1 MTSRRKIALL
11 ALVLLAS
18 DAAAKKQRTTK
29 DWAKMSDADWDRIES
44 EWETDEEKA
53 EYEYK
58 PPTQRGIDMSKLSD
72 PKLKKNPKKMQE
84 MIAESQVSSGASMM
98 FATVDYP
105 GCCVKKKTEEIAGR
119 WSSLLASTGQDAKP
133 YVIEDNQILFATQ
146 LGFHA
151 HEIKTFALQQPETV
165 AVEWNQHRT
174 PGPAETPEWKAKNEA
189 AKAASAAAKAQA
201 AEAKKKAEE
210 AEAKRKAKAK
220 AAKRKKKKAAA
231 DGDKV
236 EL

>member
-1 MTSRRKIALL
+1 MRLAVLVFAL
-11 ALVLLAS
+11 AV
-18 DAAAKKQRTTK
+18 AAAKKQRTTK

-58 PPTQRGIDMSKLSD
+58 PPTQRGIDMSKLND
-72 PKLKKNPKKMQE
+72 PKMKKDPKKMQE

-174 PGPAETPEWKAKNEA
+174 PGPAETKEWKAKNEA

-231 DGDKV
+231 DADKV

>member
-1 MTSRRKIALL
+1 MSHQRPEHSQIQHSKYHVYLKDGRRVSVTA
-11 ALVLLAS
+11 
-18 DAAAKKQRTTK
+18 
-29 DWAKMSDADWDRIES
+29 
-44 EWETDEEKA
+44 EEKA

-58 PPTQRGIDMSKLSD
+58 PPTQRGIDMSKLND
-72 PKLKKNPKKMQE
+72 PKIKKDPKKMQE

-174 PGPAETPEWKAKNEA
+174 PGPAETAEWKAKNEA
-189 AKAASAAAKAQA
+189 AKAASESAERDAASARAELESVRAAAESARAELESARAELESARASA
-201 AEAKKKAEE
+201 AS
-210 AEAKRKAKAK
+210 
-220 AAKRKKKKAAA
+220 
-231 DGDKV
+231 
-236 EL
+236 

>member
-1 MTSRRKIALL
+1 MRSKL
-11 ALVLLAS
+11 ALVTFALAI
-18 DAAAKKQRTTK
+18 AAAKKQRTTK

-58 PPTQRGIDMSKLSD
+58 PPTQRGIDMNKLND
-72 PKLKKNPKKMQE
+72 PALKKNPKKMQE